1 MYIRKSVCG
10 LCKPHK
16 KVVKNNTKHKRR
28 LEKELAEDI
37 EQLPKKYFLR
47 FNP

>member
-16 KVVKNNTKHKRR
+16 KVVKNKTKYKRR

-37 EQLPKKYFLR
+37 EQLSKKGVLTFS
-47 FNP
+47 P